1 MVRIQST
8 LKTEGAS
15 NAPVKLVLSAIR
27 KEGDQKA
34 KFRFDISGYQTD
46 VIYCAVCLVDSLL
59 SKTNT
64 PTGVFCEALKMAE
77 EHRKKG
83 N

>member
-1 MVRIQST
+1 MIRIQSHH
-8 LKTEGAS
+8 KTEGAC
-15 NAPVKLVLSAIR
+15 NAPVKLVLSATR

-34 KFRFDISGYQTD
+34 KFNFNISGYQTD
-46 VIYCAVCLVDSLL
+46 IIYCAVCLVDSLL
-59 SKTNT
+59 TKTNT

-77 EHRKKG
+77 EYRKKG

>member
-1 MVRIQST
+1 MIRIQSPH
-8 LKTEGAS
+8 KTEGACK
-15 NAPVKLVLSAIR
+15 APVKLVLAAVR
-27 KEGDQKA
+27 KEGDQEA
-34 KFRFDISGYQTD
+34 KFSFDISGYQTD

-59 SKTNT
+59 MKTNT

-77 EHRKKG
+77 EHRKQG